1 MNNLQDSSGSQQPL
15 APPGTGFLQ
24 QEIAGQG
31 GGESTE
37 LFNWAVIGS
46 YAGFILHSIG
56 RHKLLFLLVWLGI
69 VAFSFGLMLSLP
81 KAYRVQATLQ
91 AQRNTVMPA
100 LSNPTRAIPIE
111 ADTPTRQAAETVQR
125 YDNLVAMIQ
134 QTELLKNWP
143 VNRAPMLRL
152 KDFIWGKLFTPSTQE
167 EQIINFAYLLRNK
180 LWVTTGEGT
189 VTIGIEFPDPQ
200 LAYRLVDTAV
210 ENFLEARHAAEVS
223 SITEAITILEA
234 RAEQAREALTASVQ
248 QLQALRDER
257 GGRSGARVR
266 RAGTVAR
273 PAAPVDQEIS
283 RLLVTVQSKRRA
295 IADLEEFRRR
305 RVTELQTKL
314 QEQRAIYAQNHP
326 VVLDIEQS
334 LAAVRQESPQVAV
347 LKRELS
353 QLEAELKKR
362 GAPDEPAPEV
372 GRPTPVVPER
382 LERLDPRE
390 DEDAQIE
397 YTKEQVSFALSKYN
411 SFLDRIEAARL
422 ELDSARAAFK
432 YRYTI
437 VLPAQ
442 KPRHANKPNP
452 TLVLGASL
460 IAGLALAVLSTA
472 FVDLRSRKLLESWQV
487 ERELKL
493 PLVGEVRSR

>member
-1 MNNLQDSSGSQQPL
+1 
-15 APPGTGFLQ
+15 
-24 QEIAGQG
+24 
-31 GGESTE
+31 
-37 LFNWAVIGS
+37 
-46 YAGFILHSIG
+46 
-56 RHKLLFLLVWLGI
+56 
-69 VAFSFGLMLSLP
+69 
-81 KAYRVQATLQ
+81 
-91 AQRNTVMPA
+91 
-100 LSNPTRAIPIE
+100 
-111 ADTPTRQAAETVQR
+111 
-125 YDNLVAMIQ
+125 
-134 QTELLKNWP
+134 
-143 VNRAPMLRL
+143 
-152 KDFIWGKLFTPSTQE
+152 
-167 EQIINFAYLLRNK
+167 
-180 LWVTTGEGT
+180 
-189 VTIGIEFPDPQ
+189 
-200 LAYRLVDTAV
+200 
-210 ENFLEARHAAEVS
+210 
-223 SITEAITILEA
+223 
-234 RAEQAREALTASVQ
+234 
-248 QLQALRDER
+248 
-257 GGRSGARVR
+257 
-266 RAGTVAR
+266 VAR

-493 PLVGEVRSR
+493 PLIGEVRSR